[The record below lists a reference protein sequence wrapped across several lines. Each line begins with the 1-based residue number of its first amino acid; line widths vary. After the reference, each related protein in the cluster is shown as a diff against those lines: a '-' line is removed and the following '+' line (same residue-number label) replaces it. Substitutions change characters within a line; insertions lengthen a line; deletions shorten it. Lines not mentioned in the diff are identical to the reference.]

1 MVLCLISFYNMLML
15 SIDHYYIYI
24 FIFFLLYC
32 KNLWHMHGWRNWKEN
47 SVQTAAMCKF
57 FSWSWRLHVGSPH
70 SSARAVIVKKKKNYL
85 YVLIQFSPGLNK
97 VLLTKVISKW
107 YRIIQA
113 RVKWGNWCSANNLVN
128 VA

>member
-1 MVLCLISFYNMLML
+1 MDGETEKRIVSELLLCANSLVDLDDSMLALHAQVLP
-15 SIDHYYIYI
+15 
-24 FIFFLLYC
+24 
-32 KNLWHMHGWRNWKEN
+32 
-47 SVQTAAMCKF
+47 Q
-57 FSWSWRLHVGSPH
+57 WSLKG
-70 SSARAVIVKKKKNYL
+70 KKKNYL

-113 RVKWGNWCSANNLVN
+113 RVKWGSWCSANNLVN

>member
-24 FIFFLLYC
+24 FIFFLLCC

-70 SSARAVIVKKKKNYL
+70 WSAPPLIVKRKKKKTICMFL
-85 YVLIQFSPGLNK
+85 YSSVLAWTKSYSQKWFQSGIELFKLGLNEVAGA
-97 VLLTKVISKW
+97 VLTILSM
-107 YRIIQA
+107 
-113 RVKWGNWCSANNLVN
+113 
-128 VA
+128 